1 MGFPERRIVGDNT
14 GVGLTEKTLQEFN
27 QSPGQEPCSVN
38 QTESR
43 ARV

>member
-14 GVGLTEKTLQEFN
+14 GVGLTETLQEFS
-27 QSPGQEPCSVN
+27 QSPGQEPCPVN